1 MTYWSLFT
9 KTTSKIV
16 INHADQ
22 YIVTVEISISK
33 MMPNR
38 STIFMLVCIAILI
51 IVVNLAS
58 LVWFFAVHIPSRPTC
73 SKHKVE
79 LLQKNSQPVQPQFST
94 IRPATR
100 ILNVEGEP
108 EIQDRITAHNL
119 QKMEIIQLETI
130 LEKTKVEKEKL
141 KLQRKTI
148 KKECISLKTVYSQN
162 EAERI
167 KQQTILEKTQLEAL
181 KYQEEIQQRKITEKK
196 INGRYAREE
205 TNNATNEAIFGIGA
219 PKEKTAVMTTDQIE
233 EAIFGIGAAK
243 EKTEVMTADQIEEA
257 IFGIGAAKEK
267 TAIMTADQ
275 NEEAIFGIGAP
286 KEHPVITGDKILK
299 ENNFK
304 NFRIYLQ
311 WDEVLG
317 GWYFNGDSLFTRG

>member
-58 LVWFFAVHIPSRPTC
+58 LVWLFAVHIPSRPTC

-79 LLQKNSQPVQPQFST
+79 SLQKNSQPVQPQFST

-108 EIQDRITAHNL
+108 EIQDRITAQNL

-141 KLQRKTI
+141 KLQNA
-148 KKECISLKTVYSQN
+148 QN
-162 EAERI
+162 EVERI

-181 KYQEEIQQRKITEKK
+181 KYQEEIQQRKIED
-196 INGRYAREE
+196 
-205 TNNATNEAIFGIGA
+205 AIFGIS
-219 PKEKTAVMTTDQIE
+219 
-233 EAIFGIGAAK
+233 
-243 EKTEVMTADQIEEA
+243 
-257 IFGIGAAKEK
+257 AAKEK